1 MGVILLATECIGFF
15 QLVIFYTLVW
25 KEKKRSPVP
34 LQDKD
39 HRPTVDILIATYNEE
54 RHVLKKTVSGCLNLD
69 YPKELVNVYLCDDGR
84 RADIQK
90 LAEEFG
96 VHYLTGA
103 RQRKSEPP
111 DDINAVCCKAHD
123 DERLFKARARFTSK
137 KSG

>member
-69 YPKELVNVYLCDDGR
+69 YPKELVNVYCAMTEDAPIFKSWL
-84 RADIQK
+84 K
-90 LAEEFG
+90 NLA
-96 VHYLTGA
+96 
-103 RQRKSEPP
+103 
-111 DDINAVCCKAHD
+111 
-123 DERLFKARARFTSK
+123 FTI
-137 KSG
+137 